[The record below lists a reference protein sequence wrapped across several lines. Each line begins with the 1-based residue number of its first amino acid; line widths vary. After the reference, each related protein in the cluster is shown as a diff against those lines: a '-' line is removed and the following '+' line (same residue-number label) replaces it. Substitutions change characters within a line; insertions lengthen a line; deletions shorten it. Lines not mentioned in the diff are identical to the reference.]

1 MRFFYTAILIAACF
15 VSAAQTIP
23 NDLIVSREPRPELK
37 VTERAFTL
45 ASLSNGWT
53 EDVFATPFCLP
64 GEYYV
69 AFQLYYDLGNVNT
82 EIDWT
87 SDIRIAFLNDT
98 TTQWTKDLSLQ
109 NITQTGPSPSQTF
122 VQTAF
127 HSTVLSC
134 NPIHKIKMRWKNAS
148 ASAPQSNISLKILYY
163 KKEDY
168 VANPFNPATTSTVT
182 VPTTSSEKN
191 LLSWNY
197 EGPAVVAYDVE
208 WVYIAS
214 HETKYTGTTAAQAFQ
229 FKEPARVTVASA
241 PYVHSAHYPDGKLWY
256 RVRAVGYNP
265 LYPEHRIN
273 GAWSYGP
280 NAGLAV
286 INHAPQLTWQSQ
298 SVYAEQGK
306 YKKIMTYYDGTL
318 RQRQQQTN
326 LSTSGDTTLVGE
338 SLYDYEGRASISIMA
353 VPAASTSLG
362 YKPSFN
368 VFQTSTDPTV
378 AANTSAA
385 KRKFNYDNG
394 SLPNSVMATTSGA
407 SKYYSPANDLVT
419 FRRNYIPDAEGF
431 VYSQTEFTNDGT
443 GKVKRQSGVGKEFRM
458 DGPHMSK
465 YYYGQATQTEL
476 DRLFGSNVG
485 NAAHYK
491 KNLVVDNN
499 GQASVSYLDQEGRV
513 VATALAGAKPDNVAS
528 LPSYD
533 ALSSG
538 ATQESITRK
547 NVLVN
552 GEKVITHKILN
563 VANNTEFT
571 FNYNLSATG
580 PELTEFGCVECTFD
594 LRISI
599 TDPEGKLL
607 VLDLPT
613 HIPGNEDD
621 TTYLKTGISVAAC
634 QTTPLSVQFTV
645 VFQEVGD
652 YTVTKIL
659 TPHNTEYSD
668 LKTIIEAHQSVIL
681 KKQKIVTEHAVDST
695 NCDVCVSGCPETE
708 GIIDSTI
715 NEIAAQDCDNKLRLI
730 IQALRDQH
738 PDDPE
743 YQPTQI
749 EIEGHPDFCDY
760 ELCLGTKES
769 DAFEKKLARI
779 SGWSAAL
786 VAHYEDLAN
795 VAITPYPDPFFRN
808 GALGSAYT
816 AALQN
821 ELSNI
826 FVATIAF
833 DTNADGVEDGT
844 QDYYGAI
851 LDVINPLNPDL
862 YIDEDGNA
870 TGSVNS
876 GHHILYLDVMR
887 RYDANELTLAQ
898 YNEEVNKLRWT
909 FFKSFYLE
917 AKRKTKLGISDFTN
931 CPAAKAMLEMPATL
945 PTTEGGV
952 RDYGDEQGINKP
964 LSEPELESYFASFK
978 FKCSDQNISEA
989 DSLLIIDHLT
999 SYFNGKPP
1007 GLFKLILSAD
1017 INTDPDLQA
1026 IQEIFNDYGCGSLSY
1041 FGDVDPFSCAK
1052 DTTITYRNKYVE
1064 QTQGSQSSMMVFED
1078 PNSVEGRALRM
1089 QSDSISRIA
1098 FAKMDSVI
1106 NGRRDE
1112 ALKVIDAGAN
1122 LTMQD
1127 IKIPPAQTD
1136 IKLSTS
1142 PSKNLRSVPGPVKSL
1157 VTTTTEYNAL
1167 MAIYN
1172 ATGGPNWVNKV
1183 GWGDVNAPTWYGV
1196 GLDANGHVVSLVLP
1210 WNNLVGTLPAAI
1222 ADLTYLTELIL
1233 AGNPL
1238 SGSFPTPVCSLTS
1251 LTRLNLAATQLSG
1264 PLPATFTDLV
1274 NLVDVD
1280 LQINALSGPIPSDI
1294 GDLNKLTRL
1303 ILRSNQFSGQ
1313 IPASIGSLV
1322 ELKELFVDTN
1332 LLSGSL
1338 PPQIT
1343 SLTKLQELHFNHNS
1357 ISGSI
1362 PADIGNMKELV
1373 RLYGYANMMTGTIPP
1388 SIRNLTK
1395 LTSFHFGGNQLTGA
1409 IPSAI
1414 GKLTALQTLALY
1426 SNQLTGPIPDSI
1438 GYLTNLTQIF
1448 LHQNQLTGSLPS
1460 TMGMLT
1466 KVGELYIHT
1475 NQLSGPLPSTIG
1487 NMKELFIISLTSN
1500 SINGPLPST
1509 IGQLKKLSVLYID
1522 SNEFSGSLPPEIGG
1536 LEQLQILALQDNQF
1550 SGSIPGEIGQLK
1562 NLTHFLVHQNNFTGP
1577 IPASIGNLNQL
1588 LYLYGHT
1595 NNFSGPL
1602 PSSIGNLTNLLQINL
1617 NQNKISGPLP
1627 ASLGQMTS
1635 LQMLA
1640 LGINEITGPLPTT
1653 IGSMSSLNYLDIGYN
1668 KITGSIPSSFANL
1681 TNLQIFTAHSNRLT
1695 GDLASSFTGLNPNTV
1710 NLMANKFTFKNL
1722 LPLKQQLSGTTF
1734 SYASQ
1739 DSVDTKRTITVLSG
1753 SSITLTTKIDRQTQ
1767 PKSLYRW
1774 YQIHNNV
1781 ITQLNGPDTAAH
1793 TLTLTNLQF
1802 ADNGKRF
1809 FYVITNP
1816 DGGDLALYS
1825 RMRKLIIDTDS
1836 IKTVTICLEPD
1847 TANTTMKKFKFVAN
1861 WSEVVENCL
1870 KDAEKEKEILV
1881 NIAVQR
1887 LIDSVATSYLI
1898 EQKTNCISGTT
1909 EAFTFTFVKREHHYT
1924 LYYYDQAGNLVQTV
1938 PPEGVHPT
1946 AGVGEPAHTMIT
1958 RYQYNSLNQVI
1969 WQKTPDAGESQ
1980 FWHNDKGQVRMSQN
1994 AQQFK
1999 DRTYSYTK
2007 YDAQGRV
2014 AESGEITN
2022 TTADISVLVAAIE
2035 TTAFPQANT
2044 YALTDVSKIHYDVAD
2059 AGISTFVQ
2067 DNVRNRV
2074 SWVEILEEGQS
2085 QPVVTAYSYDIH
2097 GSVKS
2102 LLQRIPGLEDKR
2114 TDYAYDFI
2122 SGNVNYVFYQ
2132 YGKTDQFIHRY
2143 KFDAGNRLAEVR
2155 TSSDGYFWDIDAR
2168 YRYYLHGPLA
2178 RVELGHHRVQALDYY
2193 YTLHG
2198 WLKGVNMPYA
2208 DDPGGDGS
2216 AGTNL
2221 RVSRDAFAYTLGYY
2235 ENDYN
2240 PIVGGL
2246 VVADLRDQLW
2256 TRYKSLMGST
2266 NTGLYNT
2273 NIAWMIT
2280 DLEKIGDI
2288 NSTRTKGMQAML
2300 YQYDQLQR
2308 IRQSRSLANYTEGS
2322 GFDTRTTSP
2331 AAYDEDFT
2339 YDDNGNIMTL
2349 QRRDQTGAMLDDFT
2363 YDYYDNTN
2371 KLQYH
2376 DVVTRNITFNDA
2388 IPNDN
2393 KVYSTIT
2400 IGNNAYVPAGQN
2412 VTIRATTAIEF
2423 DETPPSF
2430 DLQSGATFHAHL
2442 MDETEGEY
2450 EYDAIGNLITDH
2462 ETGVNIDWTPNGKIS
2477 RVTKGDGTVTTFRY
2491 DAVGNRIEKKIVTAA
2506 NETTLTRYI
2515 MDASGNVIGVYNDQ
2529 AVLEHQIYGSTRLGM
2544 NVVGRLVG
2552 ERKLG
2557 GKRFELSNH
2566 LRNVLTVITD
2576 NIRMS
2581 STATWAHVASTT
2593 DYYAFGSNMA
2603 GRSWQN
2609 DYRYGLN
2616 GKEKDPSNEVGSVQ
2630 YDYGFRIYNPS
2641 IGRFLSADPLAKSFP
2656 WNSPYSYAENDV
2668 MRCIDLDGLEKVV
2681 YLIYIDHAN
2690 KSVMKTKIE
2699 LETAGKLGKGIAV
2712 MVNICSD
2719 EKEVEYYFYGSGTDK
2734 KNLKDFVT
2742 AYEGNRLQVYHGE
2755 LDEPGKLTVGI
2766 GHLVAGPDDEAYF
2779 TEGCF
2784 ITNEESIELFE
2795 KDMARITKLVAK
2807 NIGKEWEDLDKNEKD
2822 AMTDLGYNKGPK
2834 RTSEFDNTS
2843 YFIFSFYKRHPADRT
2858 PGIIKRRVGEFL
2870 LYEEGSY
2877 YHFEWEKKKARKKI
2891 IQNIVDDYYNPEPSG
2906 TDPTP
2911 APTNRTPNTLS
2922 PNGTK
2927 NP

>member
-98 TTQWTKDLSLQ
+98 TTQWTKDLNLQ

-148 ASAPQSNISLKILYY
+148 ASAPQGNISLKILYY

-168 VANPFNPATTSTVT
+168 VANPFNPATTPTFT

-286 INHAPQLTWQSQ
+286 TNHAPQLTWQSQ

-338 SLYDYEGRASISIMA
+338 SLYDYEGRASVSIMA

-621 TTYLKTGISVAAC
+621 TTYLRTGISVAAC

-816 AALQN
+816 AALQS
-821 ELSNI
+821 ELNNI

-844 QDYYGAI
+844 QDYYGSI
-851 LDVINPLNPDL
+851 LAVINPLNPDL

-1007 GLFKLILSAD
+1007 GLFKFILSAD

-1064 QTQGSQSSMMVFED
+1064 QGSGQSPLALMAESPEFKFSD
-1078 PNSVEGRALRM
+1078 PHGHAI
-1089 QSDSISRIA
+1089 DSIVNARASEIA
-1098 FAKMDSVI
+1098 
-1106 NGRRDE
+1106 RELDE
-1112 ALKVIDAGAN
+1112 VKEKSLRVSLVDNSKSILPEHVEPIRLMSKSGG
-1122 LTMQD
+1122 
-1127 IKIPPAQTD
+1127 
-1136 IKLSTS
+1136 
-1142 PSKNLRSVPGPVKSL
+1142 KNLRTTPNPTKNL
-1157 VTTTTEYNAL
+1157 TTTTAEYNAL

-1172 ATGGPNWVNKV
+1172 ATGGANWTNKT
-1183 GWGDVNAPTWYGV
+1183 GWGDPFATSWYGV
-1196 GLDANGHVVSLVLP
+1196 VQDANGHIIGLDLQS
-1210 WNNLVGTLPAAI
+1210 NHLVGTIPSDI
-1222 ADLTYLTELIL
+1222 GQLTYLTHLNLGVNE
-1233 AGNPL
+1233 L
-1238 SGSFPTPVCSLTS
+1238 SGT
-1251 LTRLNLAATQLSG
+1251 
-1264 PLPATFTDLV
+1264 LPSTITDLV
-1274 NLVDVD
+1274 NLQYLNLQYNTISGSLPANLGNLDD
-1280 LQINALSGPIPSDI
+1280 LVTLY
-1294 GDLNKLTRL
+1294 
-1303 ILRSNQFSGQ
+1303 LRHNQFTGS
-1313 IPASIGSLV
+1313 IPTSIGSLV
-1322 ELKELFVDTN
+1322 N
-1332 LLSGSL
+1332 LQYLHL
-1338 PPQIT
+1338 EDNQIT
-1343 SLTKLQELHFNHNS
+1343 GSIPTQIGSMSNLRFFNLHYNQL
-1357 ISGSI
+1357 SGSI
-1362 PADIGNMKELV
+1362 PSQIGNLTNLLQFMVPGNNLS
-1373 RLYGYANMMTGTIPP
+1373 GTIPP
-1388 SIRNLTK
+1388 SIRK
-1395 LTSFHFGGNQLTGA
+1395 LTQLVSLDLQGNDLTGS
-1409 IPSAI
+1409 IPPAI
-1414 GKLTALQTLALY
+1414 GKLSALQWLSLNNNQFTGAL
-1426 SNQLTGPIPDSI
+1426 PDSI
-1438 GYLTNLTQIF
+1438 GYLANLHSLYIQTNQF
-1448 LHQNQLTGSLPS
+1448 SGSLPS
-1460 TMGMLT
+1460 TIGMLT
-1466 KVGELYIHT
+1466 KLERFYFFSNQFSGSLPSTIGGMTKLIEMVGHVNSLSGTLPSSIGNLKDLYHLQLSA
-1475 NQLSGPLPSTIG
+1475 NQLTGPLPSTFG
-1487 NMKELFIISLTSN
+1487 DMEDLAVCALSSN
-1500 SINGPLPST
+1500 QITGPLPST
-1509 IGQLKKLSVLYID
+1509 IGQLKKLRDLYID
-1522 SNEFSGSLPPEIGG
+1522 NNQFSGSLPSSIGG
-1536 LEQLQILALQDNQF
+1536 LISLENFYFGVNQF
-1550 SGSIPGEIGQLK
+1550 EGAIPSDISGAINLKYLAGNNNNLSGPLPETIGALKKLYLIQLS
-1562 NLTHFLVHQNNFTGP
+1562 NNQLNGP
-1577 IPASIGNLNQL
+1577 IPASF
-1588 LYLYGHT
+1588 GHLESLFSCALT
-1595 NNFSGPL
+1595 NNKITGPL
-1602 PSSIGNLTNLLQINL
+1602 PSSIGGLTKLRDLYLQNNRL
-1617 NQNKISGPLP
+1617 TGPLP
-1627 ASLGQMTS
+1627 ASMGQMIDLEHLFLS
-1635 LQMLA
+1635 E
-1640 LGINEITGPLPTT
+1640 NNITGKIPDLGNLNKLQEVLFHFNKLSGPVPVTMAPKPT
-1653 IGSMSSLNYLDIGYN
+1653 IV
-1668 KITGSIPSSFANL
+1668 SFYIHAN
-1681 TNLQIFTAHSNRLT
+1681 R
-1695 GDLASSFTGLNPNTV
+1695 
-1710 NLMANKFTFKNL
+1710 FTFSDI
-1722 LPLKQQLSGTTF
+1722 LPFKQAYTGTNF
-1734 SYASQ
+1734 VYSIQ
-1739 DSVDTKRTITVLSG
+1739 DSVDVKKNMTVLPG
-1753 SSITLTTKIDRQTQ
+1753 SSITLTTKIDRTTTPGSTFQWFRYVNGSSDVALNTA
-1767 PKSLYRW
+1767 STTGHTVVLS
-1774 YQIHNNV
+1774 NV
-1781 ITQLNGPDTAAH
+1781 QA
-1793 TLTLTNLQF
+1793 
-1802 ADNGKRF
+1802 ADNGNK
-1809 FYVITNP
+1809 YYYKINNSDATALT
-1816 DGGDLALYS
+1816 LAS
-1825 RMRKLIIDTDS
+1825 RMRKLLVDTDS

-1980 FWHNDKGQVRMSQN
+1980 FWHNDKGQLRLSQN
-1994 AQQFK
+1994 AQQYI
-1999 DRTYSYTK
+1999 DQHYSYSR
-2007 YDAQGRV
+2007 YDEQGRV
-2014 AESGEITN
+2014 VEVGQLTSSNVNQLLSQI
-2022 TTADISVLVAAIE
+2022 DQL
-2035 TTAFPQANT
+2035 AFPASPT
-2044 YALTDVSKIHYDVAD
+2044 FTLTDVANTHYDFPD
-2059 AGISTFVQ
+2059 QSIQSTFTQ
-2067 DNVRNRV
+2067 NNVRNRV
-2074 SWVEILEEGQS
+2074 AWVELLEEGQTE
-2085 QPVVTAYSYDIH
+2085 PVITYYSYDIH
-2097 GSVKS
+2097 GNVKS
-2102 LLQRIPGLEDKR
+2102 LLQHIPGLENKR
-2114 TDYAYDFI
+2114 TDYAYDLI

-2132 YGKTDQFIHRY
+2132 YADSDQFIHKY
-2143 KFDAGNRLAEVR
+2143 SYDADNRLKEVF
-2155 TSSDGYFWDIDAR
+2155 TSGDGYLWDNDAR

-2178 RVELGHHRVQALDYY
+2178 RVELGHYRVQGMDYY
-2193 YTLHG
+2193 YTLQG
-2198 WLKGVNMPYA
+2198 WIKGVNMPFA
-2208 DDPGGDGS
+2208 GDQGNDGY

-2221 RVSRDAFAYTLGYY
+2221 RVGRDVFSYSLGYY
-2235 ENDYN
+2235 ENDYKT
-2240 PIVGGL
+2240 VGSSIAL
-2246 VVADLRDQLW
+2246 ADTRDQLW
-2256 TRYKSLMGST
+2256 SRYKSLMGNT
-2266 NTGLYNT
+2266 NTGLYNG
-2273 NIAWMIT
+2273 NISWMIT
-2280 DLEKIGDI
+2280 DLKKIGQL
-2288 NSTRTKGMQAML
+2288 NGARRKGMQAMV
-2300 YQYDQLQR
+2300 YQYDQLHR
-2308 IRQSRSLANYTEGS
+2308 IRQSRSLATYTPAA
-2322 GFDTRTTSP
+2322 GFDTRTSSP

-2339 YDDNGNIMTL
+2339 YDGNGNLLTL
-2349 QRRDQTGAMLDDFT
+2349 QRRDQTGAMMDDFT
-2363 YDYYDNTN
+2363 YQYYNQSN
-2371 KLQYH
+2371 RLRYH
-2376 DVVTRNITFNDA
+2376 DVVTRDTTYTGA
-2388 IPNDN
+2388 IIDNN
-2393 KVYSTIT
+2393 KVYDNILV
-2400 IGNNAYVPAGQN
+2400 GPNAYVPAGQH
-2412 VTIRATTAIEF
+2412 VTIRATTNIDF
-2423 DETPPSF
+2423 DADPGV
-2430 DLQSGATFHAHL
+2430 DLQSGASFHAHL
-2442 MDETEGEY
+2442 MGDDEGEY
-2450 EYDAIGNLITDH
+2450 EYDGNGNLTNDRDNGYVI
-2462 ETGVNIDWTPNGKIS
+2462 VWTPYGKI
-2477 RVTKGDGTVTTFRY
+2477 RQVTSAKGTVISYRY
-2491 DAVGNRIEKKIVTAA
+2491 DPAGNRVERKESTASNEVT
-2506 NETTLTRYI
+2506 TVRYVRTA
-2515 MDASGNVIGVYNDQ
+2515 DGNVISVYRDEGENET
-2529 AVLEHQIYGSTRLGM
+2529 LIYGGARLGIRKGG
-2544 NVVGRLVG
+2544 VGLG

-2557 GKRFELSNH
+2557 IRTFEASNH
-2566 LRNVLTVITD
+2566 LGNVLNTVTD
-2576 NIRMS
+2576 NIHMRAD
-2581 STATWAHVASTT
+2581 STWSFVVNTV
-2593 DYYAFGSNMA
+2593 DYYAFGGSQA
-2603 GRSWQN
+2603 PRT
-2609 DYRYGLN
+2609 YGSSDAYTFGFN
-2616 GKEKDPSNEVGSVQ
+2616 GKEREVALH
-2630 YDYGFRIYNPS
+2630 YDFEARIYNS
-2641 IGRFLSADPLAKSFP
+2641 KIGRFLSVDLLSSNYPHMSPYAAMNNNPIMRNDPNGLDGVVTISGSTVTISTKIYIYGKGATHAAAQNIQTEIMKYWGAKSDGSKWTYTDP
-2656 WNSPYSYAENDV
+2656 ETKKVYTVNIDV
-2668 MRCIDLDGLEKVV
+2668 SVEVLDGIERQ
-2681 YLIYIDHAN
+2681 IDPF
-2690 KSVMKTKIE
+2690 
-2699 LETAGKLGKGIAV
+2699 IA
-2712 MVNICSD
+2712 
-2719 EKEVEYYFYGSGTDK
+2719 
-2734 KNLKDFVT
+2734 
-2742 AYEGNRLQVYHGE
+2742 
-2755 LDEPGKLTVGI
+2755 
-2766 GHLVAGPDDEAYF
+2766 
-2779 TEGCF
+2779 
-2784 ITNEESIELFE
+2784 
-2795 KDMARITKLVAK
+2795 
-2807 NIGKEWEDLDKNEKD
+2807 D
-2822 AMTDLGYNKGPK
+2822 A
-2834 RTSEFDNTS
+2834 
-2843 YFIFSFYKRHPADRT
+2843 
-2858 PGIIKRRVGEFL
+2858 
-2870 LYEEGSY
+2870 
-2877 YHFEWEKKKARKKI
+2877 
-2891 IQNIVDDYYNPEPSG
+2891 YNPES
-2906 TDPTP
+2906 TNNYINVDPANAGKVEVRGGDAGDWVDEAWSPAHEWPHLVGLKDRYTNTIDQKTNKVISTP
-2911 APTNRTPNTLS
+2911 HKGWASNIMGHWWEPVDQRNIDAILKAPFEEYNASLKEQAVLGRYDQSVTIEEEFRTKIDVAFLKLFGN
-2922 PNGTK
+2922 
-2927 NP
+2927 